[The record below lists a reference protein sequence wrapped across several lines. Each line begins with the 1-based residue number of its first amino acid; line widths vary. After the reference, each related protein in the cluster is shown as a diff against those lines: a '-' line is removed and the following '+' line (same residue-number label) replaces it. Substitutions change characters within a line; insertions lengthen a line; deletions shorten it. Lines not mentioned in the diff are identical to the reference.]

1 VLFTLPDLFFERFF
15 EVLDVDFECDSAP
28 AKRIGDLD
36 DFEMV
41 NAEQIWDGVDDALSH
56 VFDDVIHVLVF
67 GVGQRFDEYFG
78 VFGVFVAKE
87 GDFSEN
93 FVYFLFGKLEVLIE
107 HLLEF
112 DSALLDQFSLVIP
125 HAVL

>member
-1 VLFTLPDLFFERFF
+1 MLLPLPDLFLERFF
-15 EVLDVDFECDSAP
+15 EVFDVDFECDSAP
-28 AKRIGDLD
+28 AKRVGDLD

-41 NAEQIWDGVDDALSH
+41 NAEQIGDGAYNALSH

-67 GVGQRFDEYFG
+67 GVGQRFDEDFDL
-78 VFGVFVAKE
+78 FSVFVAKE
-87 GDFSEN
+87 GDFPEN

-112 DSALLDQFSLVIP
+112 DSALLDQFRLVIP